1 MGAQMSGG
9 FLGRWSQRKLSDKE
23 KNEAQARAPDSP
35 DRADEGA
42 EARGLTDRDIA
53 SQGDAQEI
61 SAAPQQEE
69 ILSEEELAALPPIDS
84 ITSQT
89 DLRQFLRKGVPSALK
104 NAAMRKMWLLD
115 PAIRNHVDY
124 AVDYAWDWNVPGGVP
139 GHGGQIAGESVA
151 KMLDKVLPRPV
162 SDENQAAPELSEHA
176 ADAPD
181 PEYAENQRQTGT
193 QPEGEATASDGD
205 ASDAQPKSD
214 TSDLELQNAQPA
226 ERISA
231 QAQPF
236 DDATEGDSVSRSDAD
251 ERLRPRRHGGA
262 LPI

>member
-1 MGAQMSGG
+1 MSGG
-9 FLGRWSQRKLSDKE
+9 FLGRWSQRKLSEKE

-35 DRADEGA
+35 DRADE
-42 EARGLTDRDIA
+42 EPESHELPDRDIA
-53 SQGDAQEI
+53 SHEAAQEI

-89 DLRQFLRKGVPSALK
+89 DLRQFLRKGVPSAVK

-151 KMLDKVLPRPV
+151 KMLDKLLPKPV
-162 SDENQAAPELSEHA
+162 SDENQAAPELSGHA

-181 PEYAENQRQTGT
+181 PEYVENQRQTGV
-193 QPEGEATASDGD
+193 QPEGEAADSDDVAS
-205 ASDAQPKSD
+205 AEQPKGDDSD
-214 TSDLELQNAQPA
+214 PELRKVQPA
-226 ERISA
+226 EHIEA
-231 QAQPF
+231 QAQSV
-236 DDATEGDSVSRSDAD
+236 DHGANGDSVSRSDED